1 MDVSNAEKNW
11 FQWLRILGMGMLL
24 IGVLLP
30 WFGIG
35 FEPHPTPV
43 QRFGWQDIWYLGS
56 LGVESMQKYGPDL
69 YSTFSLLEGLSGI
82 GLTVYFFYNILAV
95 RGVYKGNKTLSLL
108 IIGISSVFLFN
119 SQSLIIGKIFLGFWL
134 FMFGLL
140 LCAVVEWLSSTNFA
154 AIDQSSPV

>member
-1 MDVSNAEKNW
+1 MQKKIW

-43 QRFGWQDIWYLGS
+43 QRFGWQDIWDLGS
-56 LGVESMQKYGPDL
+56 LGVESMLKYGPDL

-82 GLTVYFFYNILAV
+82 GLIVYFFYNILAV
-95 RGVYKGNKTLSLL
+95 RGIYKGNKILSLL
-108 IIGISSVFLFN
+108 IIGISGVFLFN
-119 SQSLIIGKIFLGFWL
+119 SQSLIIGKNFFGFWL
-134 FMFGLL
+134 FMFALL
-140 LCAVVEWLSSTNFA
+140 LCAIVEWLSSTELPK
-154 AIDQSSPV
+154 IDQSVPA